1 MTIKSK
7 KSKRGGRRPG
17 AGRKK
22 GVPNKL
28 TFELKEAAAKHGDES
43 LKAILNVLRD
53 AETPPNVVVM
63 AAKELLDRGFGKP
76 AQEIDVN
83 ADFKFNKDFL
93 ISIENTYVQAMKKS
107 RDRQIQV
114 YRERTHFIGENLAQ
128 ELIEE
133 LQNKQ
138 IEVGQ

>member
-1 MTIKSK
+1 MSIKSK
-7 KSKRGGRRPG
+7 KSKRGGRRIG

-28 TFELKEAAAKHGDES
+28 TFELKEAAAKHGDEA
-43 LKAILNVLRD
+43 LKAILQVLRD
-53 AETPPNVVVM
+53 EETPPNVVVL

-76 AQEIDVN
+76 AQEIDLN
-83 ADFKFNKDFL
+83 ADFKLNKDFL
-93 ISIENTYVQAMKKS
+93 LNIENTYVNVMESA
-107 RDRQIQV
+107 RERQIQV
-114 YRERTHFIGENLAQ
+114 YRERTDIIGKDLAE